1 MLKYLEQLPLSS
13 LNCGL
18 HSVSVVLFKCMW
30 VLIFLFFV
38 FIIILNSQGVN
49 LIFNLKIPAEM
60 IHN

>member
-1 MLKYLEQLPLSS
+1 M
-13 LNCGL
+13 
-18 HSVSVVLFKCMW
+18 SVVLFKCMW

-49 LIFNLKIPAEM
+49 LIFNLKILAEM